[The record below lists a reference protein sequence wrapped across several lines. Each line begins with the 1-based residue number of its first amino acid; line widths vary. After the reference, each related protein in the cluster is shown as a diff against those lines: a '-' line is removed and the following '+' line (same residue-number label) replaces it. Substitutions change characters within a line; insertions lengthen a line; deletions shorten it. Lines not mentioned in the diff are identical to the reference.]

1 MDFHWFASV
10 SVFIIK
16 GSMTAVAKE
25 LQILLSRC
33 QKSRNGGFYV
43 MNHRVKTASIWK
55 PRMIGLLCFT
65 SLLSIVT
72 ALLDFMIPVAISIFL
87 NWYKAGMLYSF
98 WAFLGVL
105 LP

>member
-1 MDFHWFASV
+1 
-10 SVFIIK
+10 
-16 GSMTAVAKE
+16 
-25 LQILLSRC
+25 
-33 QKSRNGGFYV
+33 

-87 NWYKAGMLYSF
+87 NWYKAGMLYSGF
-98 WAFLGVL
+98 IRFALRQRSMKNCMNGCFRRITII
-105 LP
+105 

>member
-1 MDFHWFASV
+1 
-10 SVFIIK
+10 
-16 GSMTAVAKE
+16 
-25 LQILLSRC
+25 
-33 QKSRNGGFYV
+33 

-98 WAFLGVL
+98 WAFLGDL
-105 LP
+105 LPLCLFSYLAKM

>member
-1 MDFHWFASV
+1 
-10 SVFIIK
+10 
-16 GSMTAVAKE
+16 
-25 LQILLSRC
+25 
-33 QKSRNGGFYV
+33 

-105 LP
+105 LPLCFLVWQKCYLTICFGFMQFALRQRSMKNCMNGCFRRIIVI